1 MKIYTNQ
8 TSKPLTQFVKDINAA
23 AGRRGFK
30 INNGDK
36 MDMAAIFTNHGIDTP
51 ETFDM
56 HMIQLCK
63 PEKASKSLF
72 KNPERIVLIPKFIMA
87 FSEGGMTQIRF
98 LYYSEE
104 SVAKLIDDAEFPKS
118 LSGTFTDIIN
128 IIEEAM
134 IEELEEAC

>member
-8 TSKPLTQFVKDINAA
+8 TSKPLTQFVNDINTA

-36 MDMAAIFTNHGIDTP
+36 MDMAVIFTNHGIDTP

-104 SVAKLIDDAEFPKS
+104 SVARLIDDAEFPKS
-118 LSGTFTDIIN
+118 LSGTFTDIID

-134 IEELEEAC
+134 SETLAEAC

>member
-87 FSEGGMTQIRF
+87 FSEGGMTQIPFPLLQRGIGRQADRRCGIPQITQRN
-98 LYYSEE
+98 LYR
-104 SVAKLIDDAEFPKS
+104 I
-118 LSGTFTDIIN
+118 LSISSKKR
-128 IIEEAM
+128 
-134 IEELEEAC
+134 